1 MKTMNLQPILIIDDD
16 IEDRFLIEIAF
27 KELGRSNDITFAEN
41 GQRALDELHIA
52 HDSREVLPKLVVL
65 DLNMPKMSGT
75 EVLRQIKQHD
85 EYKHIEVVIFS
96 TAISDWDKKE
106 CLKYGVKNYMVKP
119 LTYVEFLNTAQSF
132 CDLAAK
138 AS

>member
-1 MKTMNLQPILIIDDD
+1 MKTMALQPILIIDDD

-27 KELGRSNDITFAEN
+27 KDLGRSDDITFAEN
-41 GQRALDELHIA
+41 GQRALDALSDA
-52 HDSREVLPKLVVL
+52 HDCSENLPKLVVL

-75 EVLRQIKQHD
+75 EVLRMLKQNND
-85 EYKHIEVVIFS
+85 YKDIEVVIFS

-119 LTYVEFLNTAQSF
+119 LTYMEFLNTAQSF

>member
-1 MKTMNLQPILIIDDD
+1 MMALQPILIIDDD

-27 KELGRSNDITFAEN
+27 KDLGCGEAVAFAEN
-41 GQRALDELHIA
+41 GQRALDALHVA
-52 HDSREVLPKLVVL
+52 HDKNEELPRLVVL

-75 EVLRQIKQHD
+75 EVLRQMKQHD
-85 EYKHIEVVIFS
+85 EYKGIEVVIFS
-96 TAISDWDKKE
+96 TAISEWDKKE

-119 LTYVEFLNTAQSF
+119 LTYNEFLHTAQSF